1 MTEIYLHLLFAHYG
15 LYGNAPVAV
24 ERVRTVG
31 RTTVIAHSLL
41 FAVVRSSCCLSMRKD
56 EPRTLTSPVG
66 HRCPYRRV
74 AGFLHSKLLPAKVRG
89 TVSEELYHV
98 TDWLPTLVA
107 LAGGST
113 ARNFALDGHDL
124 WPSLSTGTSSPRTEM
139 LYHLRE
145 EIHRW

>member
-1 MTEIYLHLLFAHYG
+1 MRAGPIIST
-15 LYGNAPVAV
+15 
-24 ERVRTVG
+24 RTRSSRESTDG
-31 RTTVIAHSLL
+31 RTYNCNCP
-41 FAVVRSSCCLSMRKD
+41 FAVVRCGSLFLLSLYMRKD

-74 AGFLHSKLLPAKVRG
+74 AGFLHSKLLPAKIRG

-98 TDWLPTLVA
+98 TDWLPTIVA

-113 ARNFALDGHDL
+113 ARNFALVGHDL